1 MKRLL
6 WIARHE
12 YLRHIRRKGFLMA
25 TFGMPL
31 LLIAGFALIIALIGG
46 RTSERAIGYVDQ
58 AGVLS
63 QAAALPTTD
72 SDGDLYVPLLPFG
85 DEAAARAAFLA
96 GQIDAYVVIGPD
108 YRTTAVATVYAR
120 ENLSTIGEATLRD
133 AVRTGLV
140 ASQPPELA
148 ARAINPIDQL
158 TRRTLDGGREADSD
172 NFLVFLL
179 PILVGLLFMISV
191 FFSSGYLLMA
201 LIEEKENR
209 TMEIVMT
216 SIAPWQLVGG
226 KTLGLGLL
234 GLTQVLIWGSGV
246 AVLLGIGAALVENL
260 RAALPLDMLLVAV
273 LFFIPGYL
281 MYAGCMVGIS
291 AMVTSTQEGQQ
302 FSSILSLLAMSPFFA
317 NVLFITDPNGT
328 VPLIMSFFPL
338 SAPIAM
344 LMRMPLGDVPLWQIA
359 TSLLIVAGAA
369 ALAIWGAAKIFRA
382 GMLRYGKSIKL
393 RDLFGVLRTGQAGAE

>member
-1 MKRLL
+1 
-6 WIARHE
+6 
-12 YLRHIRRKGFLMA
+12 MA

-31 LLIAGFALIIALIGG
+31 LLIAGFALIIALLGG
-46 RTSERAIGYVDQ
+46 RTTERAIGYVDQ
-58 AGVLS
+58 SGILS
-63 QAAALPTTD
+63 GAPPLHTAD
-72 SDGDLYVPLLPFG
+72 SEGDRYVPLVPFG
-85 DEAAARAAFLA
+85 DEAGARAAFVA
-96 GQIDAYVVIGPD
+96 GQIDAYVVLPPD
-108 YRTTAVATVYAR
+108 YRATGAATLYAG
-120 ENLSTIGEATLRD
+120 ENISTLGEATLRD
-133 AVRTGLV
+133 FVRGGLL
-140 ASQPPELA
+140 AGRPPEIA
-148 ARAINPIDQL
+148 ARAISPIEQM
-158 TRRTLDGGREADSD
+158 TRRTIDGGREADSD
-172 NFLVFLL
+172 NFLIFLL
-179 PILVGLLFMISV
+179 PTLVGLLFMISV
-191 FFSSGYLLMA
+191 FFSAGYLLMG

-246 AVLLGIGAALVENL
+246 AALLALGATLIEGL

-281 MYAGCMVGIS
+281 LYAGCMIGIS

-317 NVLFITDPNGT
+317 NILFVTDPNGI
-328 VPLIMSFFPL
+328 VPLLMSFFPL

-344 LMRMPLGDVPLWQIA
+344 LMRMPLGDVPAWQIV
-359 TSLLIVAGAA
+359 TSLLIVAGSAV
-369 ALAIWGAAKIFRA
+369 LASWGAARIFRA